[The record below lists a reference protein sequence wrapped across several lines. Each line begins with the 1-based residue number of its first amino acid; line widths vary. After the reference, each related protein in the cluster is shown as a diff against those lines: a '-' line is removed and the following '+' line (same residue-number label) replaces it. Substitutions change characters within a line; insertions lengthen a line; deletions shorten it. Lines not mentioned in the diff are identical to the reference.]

1 MSRLD
6 GKKSDAIHGDI
17 QLSLDPSCY
26 WDKSFFETEIRSI
39 FRQSWISV
47 GRFDRVPNRGDYL
60 ALEVGGIPLIITR
73 DDAGNLNA
81 LANSCRHRGTQLLD
95 PGRGHCQRIICP
107 FHGWSYALDGSLL
120 SAPKMS
126 GVADFDLATYP
137 LQRIPVE
144 VRAGF
149 IFVDPLGQAG
159 DIDDWLGDFEALH
172 MPWDISRL
180 LTGYDTSLEVGCNWK
195 AFLEVFNE
203 YYHLPKVHPKSF
215 SLYYA
220 TPDPGDQVRGNF
232 ATQFGRHQG
241 TRSVAKVSDGSKPL
255 PIFPGLKGRNR
266 NGTRYTWLFPG
277 LSFAVSSDAL
287 WSFIVEPLSPERTR
301 VTLGVCFAP
310 EVMQEDDFA
319 ERLAPY
325 RQRME
330 EGLQEDLEVLKR
342 LQHGLTSP
350 LAHPGPYAPVL
361 EDSVQQFHGW
371 LRHRLPTIT

>member
-126 GVADFDLATYP
+126 GVGDFDLATYP

-180 LTGYDTSLEVGCNWK
+180 LTGYDTSLE
-195 AFLEVFNE
+195 
-203 YYHLPKVHPKSF
+203 
-215 SLYYA
+215 
-220 TPDPGDQVRGNF
+220 
-232 ATQFGRHQG
+232 
-241 TRSVAKVSDGSKPL
+241 
-255 PIFPGLKGRNR
+255 
-266 NGTRYTWLFPG
+266 
-277 LSFAVSSDAL
+277 AVSY
-287 WSFIVEPLSPERTR
+287 T
-301 VTLGVCFAP
+301 
-310 EVMQEDDFA
+310 
-319 ERLAPY
+319 
-325 RQRME
+325 
-330 EGLQEDLEVLKR
+330 
-342 LQHGLTSP
+342 HLT
-350 LAHPGPYAPVL
+350 
-361 EDSVQQFHGW
+361 
-371 LRHRLPTIT
+371 LPTSDLV